1 MLTTGCK
8 LYFGFGLVF
17 LLAAIFYGW
26 TSGGV
31 EWGLFPGQLGT
42 LYYDIQ
48 GALTLGWRG
57 AVGDH
62 LGYTVLLAGSIA
74 SFTLGGFMVA
84 FRDNEASAVAEVA
97 GTATAPAYRAPTT
110 SSLFVPVGAFGLA
123 VMVLGLVTERVL
135 LWAGMVIVGLVA
147 LEWVVHAWADRATG
161 DARVNQA
168 LRNRVMNPIE
178 VPVAGV
184 LIVGFVVF
192 GISRVLLTVDK
203 AASVWLTI
211 GFASAIF
218 VMAVVLAA
226 APRLAKP
233 VLGTVLVL
241 GALAVLAGGVI
252 GAARGE
258 REFEEH
264 HGGEEVGVVP
274 PSGESVESSEETGEE
289 SGESGGSGAEGGD
302 GE

>member
-31 EWGLFPGQLGT
+31 EWSLFPSQLGT

-48 GALTLGWRG
+48 GALTFGWRG

-62 LGYTVLLAGSIA
+62 LGYTVLMAGSAA

-97 GTATAPAYRAPTT
+97 GTATAPAYRGPTT
-110 SSLFVPVGAFGLA
+110 SSLFLPVGAFGLA

-135 LWAGMVIVGLVA
+135 LWAGMVLVGLVA

-161 DARVNQA
+161 DPRVNQA

-192 GISRVLLTVDK
+192 GVSRVLLTVDK
-203 AASVWLTI
+203 AVSVWLTI
-211 GFASAIF
+211 GFASVIF
-218 VMAVVLAA
+218 ITAVVLAA

-241 GALAVLAGGVI
+241 GALAVLTGGVI

-258 REFEEH
+258 REFEH
-264 HGGEEVGVVP
+264 HGEEELGVVP

-289 SGESGGSGAEGGD
+289 NEESGGSGAEGGD